1 VIERAVV
8 MGKGSAILTQD
19 LPLEIQRASCLSQPT
34 FPSAKLFLKNR
45 VGELEKELIMNA
57 LKETGWVQ
65 TKAAKLL
72 GMSRRIIKCKM
83 EKYGIKRE

>member
-1 VIERAVV
+1 
-8 MGKGSAILTQD
+8 
-19 LPLEIQRASCLSQPT
+19 
-34 FPSAKLFLKNR
+34 
-45 VGELEKELIMNA
+45 MNA

-72 GMSRRIIKCKM
+72 GMSRRIIKYKM